1 MAIVLLS
8 DTKQLKFKKMKTK
21 ITLLGVISLFIGN
34 SLMAQYDMAIGNIS
48 AGWNTYNQS
57 TSVITGVYFDVL
69 NNENNNPGSF
79 DVKVYLVDPN
89 NSSISYAVWTY
100 TDSDG
105 QGGNTVV
112 TYDNLDI
119 DFDDTPGIPAGQYR
133 LAVCVDPDNN
143 ISETD
148 ENNNC
153 LYISSMGNNLT
164 YSPGSAGIVDLSSSQ
179 PINIYPN
186 PVDGFMR
193 IDFGASVAE
202 MNFVVMDLSGKVI
215 KSTMLSSS
223 TSGLDMTAVASGLY
237 VYQVMNKDGK
247 TMSTGKIVKK

>member
-1 MAIVLLS
+1 
-8 DTKQLKFKKMKTK
+8 MKAK
-21 ITLLGVISLFIGN
+21 ITIVSAALFFLLGKSLT
-34 SLMAQYDMAIGNIS
+34 AQYDMSIGNIS
-48 AGWNTYNQS
+48 AGWNTYTQS
-57 TSVITGVYFDVL
+57 TGVITGVYFDVL

-89 NSSISYAVWTY
+89 NSSISYVVWTY
-100 TDSDG
+100 TDGDG

-112 TYDNLDI
+112 TYDNIDI

-153 LYISSMGNNLT
+153 LYISTPGNNLT
-164 YSPGSAGIVDLSSSQ
+164 YSPGSAGIGDVSASQ

-186 PVDGFMR
+186 PVQDFMR
-193 IDFGASVAE
+193 ISFDPSVDQ
-202 MNFVVMDLSGKVI
+202 MNFRIIDLTGKMI
-215 KSTMLSSS
+215 RSTILNSS
-223 TSGLDMTAVASGLY
+223 TTGLDMVDVARGLY
-237 VYQVMNKDGK
+237 VYQVINKDGK
-247 TMSTGKIVKK
+247 IMGTGKIIKE